1 MSIEHLTDEE
11 MQRYLDGNISVE
23 NDEIRGHLEICQTC
37 QDALELYRQV
47 YAGLTDDRDLL
58 LPGDFAR
65 RVTREL
71 EPHERAR
78 RLPEITGV
86 AAAGAGLVL
95 SAVVLY
101 LLVGWQP
108 ILAFFS
114 NLSLSRPPFLNTFV
128 DAIGGQLAYLNGGL
142 TIVLSGGIVLFFY
155 GVVDRLL
162 KAKVRH
168 I

>member
-1 MSIEHLTDEE
+1 MPIEHLTDEDI
-11 MQRYLDGNISVE
+11 QRYLDGTISAE
-23 NDEIRGHLEICQTC
+23 NDEIRRHLEICQTC
-37 QDALELYRQV
+37 QDALEMYQQV
-47 YAGLTDDRDLL
+47 YTGLTDDRDLL

-65 RVTREL
+65 RVTKEL
-71 EPHERAR
+71 ATQERVGWSPGIAG
-78 RLPEITGV
+78 I
-86 AAAGAGLVL
+86 AAAGAGLAL
-95 SAVVLY
+95 SVVVLY

-114 NLSLSRPPFLNTFV
+114 NLSLSGPAFLKTFAG
-128 DAIGGQLAYLNGGL
+128 AIADQLAYLNGGL
-142 TIVLSGGIVLFFY
+142 TIIVSGGIVVFFY